1 LPLTIAKGKFAMI
14 HLNIPFWL
22 FGAIVGT
29 VCCVLLATALAIGY
43 RVRRLKSRQGH
54 ASSMQAMAASLLT
67 NHFQQNL
74 MSMQVDAVFDSLAAL
89 IETERIKL
97 KALVAPAYQT
107 VTISETLE
115 ERVPPR
121 PVAAEPSDPPE
132 ARKADVPSAEPGN
145 PANHNRTCA
154 WSQAELDLA
163 EKMRQ
168 LQADPKRRLE
178 AVA

>member
-1 LPLTIAKGKFAMI
+1 MI

-29 VCCVLLATALAIGY
+29 VCCVLLGTALAIGY
-43 RVRRLKSRQGH
+43 RIRRLKSRQGH
-54 ASSMQAMAASLLT
+54 ASSMEAMAASLLT

-107 VTISETLE
+107 VTTSEAAE
-115 ERVPPR
+115 GRVPAQS
-121 PVAAEPSDPPE
+121 VAAEPADPPE
-132 ARKADVPSAEPGN
+132 ARKADAPSAEPGN
-145 PANHNRTCA
+145 TADHNRPCA

-168 LQADPKRRLE
+168 RQADPKRRLE